1 MNDLEKLRETRK
13 DYMRVPTAFCVDQED
28 GEAEIAHR
36 LHQQGVL
43 ELVRSRLLITNKL
56 SFNYKLYRIK

>member
-13 DYMRVPTAFCVDQED
+13 DYMRVPTAFCVDQD
-28 GEAEIAHR
+28 TDEADIAHR
-36 LHQQGVL
+36 LHKEGVL
-43 ELVRSRLLITNKL
+43 KLVRSRLLTTNKL

>member
-1 MNDLEKLRETRK
+1 MTDLKKLMENRLH
-13 DYMRVPTAFCVDQED
+13 YMRIATAFCVDQED
-28 GEAEIAHR
+28 EEAEIAHR

-43 ELVRSRLLITNKL
+43 ELVRSRLLTTNKL